1 MMRTIIILAAALGFV
16 GSAIAAEAPTMEQCK
31 SGWKSDYSKMWTED
45 QFTKACGAMMKSGG
59 KM

>member
-1 MMRTIIILAAALGFV
+1 MTRTIIILAATLGFV
-16 GSAIAAEAPTMEQCK
+16 GSAIAAETPTMEQCK

-45 QFTKACGAMMKSGG
+45 QFTKTCASMMKNGG